1 MHSDPRRDEQL
12 AVICHDFHGT
22 LAPLMSW
29 LHVLQRG
36 ELGPDELRHAA
47 EVIERS
53 CEILTRLAGDLT
65 ALVAAETAAPPSLA
79 MAPLDLR
86 LVLRSAVKAYEESAR
101 VREVALQIELP
112 DAEVP
117 VVGDRVR
124 LAQVFSNLLE
134 NALKFTPPSGMIV
147 LALSAAEGQA
157 VVMIADTGVGISAE
171 ALRHV
176 FERSF
181 REGRRERY
189 GSAGSGF
196 GLYIVKRL
204 IDAHG
209 GSVSVESA
217 GPGTGTCFTV
227 TLPLAPR

>member
-1 MHSDPRRDEQL
+1 MHADPRPDEQL

-29 LHVLQRG
+29 LQVLQRG
-36 ELGPDELRHAA
+36 EASSDELHHAA
-47 EVIERS
+47 EVVERS
-53 CEILTRLAGDLT
+53 CEVLSRLARDLT
-65 ALVAAETAAPPSLA
+65 ALVDARTSAPSLT

-86 LVLRSAVKAYEESAR
+86 LALRSAVKAYEETAR
-101 VREVALQIELP
+101 RRDVALEVELP
-112 DAEVP
+112 ELP
-117 VVGDRVR
+117 VQILGDRVR

-147 LALSAAEGQA
+147 LALRTASNRA
-157 VVMIADTGVGISAE
+157 VVTITDTGVGISPE
-171 ALRHV
+171 ALPHV

-189 GSAGSGF
+189 GSGGSGF

-204 IDAHG
+204 IEAHG
-209 GSVSVESA
+209 GCVNAESA
-217 GPGTGTCFTV
+217 GPGAGTCFTV
-227 TLPLAPR
+227 KLPLMAR